1 VQTGIGTGE
10 EPAAYGERVEIRQ
23 LEYFLAVVDHG
34 GVTRA
39 ARVLH
44 ISQPSLSQAI
54 RSLERE
60 LRVSL
65 FHRVGR
71 GLVLSPTGEALVGPA
86 RHAIRS
92 VAQASDLM
100 RRLQRLEGG
109 RVDICALPS
118 LGSEPVAAWVG
129 YLRRLHPAVSVRM
142 EETDD
147 LAGVVESVRSGAT
160 EVGFLTLP
168 APLAGLHSRTLSTQY
183 VVLVCPPGWSG
194 TAATP
199 VPIAAVA
206 DIPLIV
212 DGRHTAGWS
221 QIEQV
226 LLDHSVDVFVAAE
239 VRHPSSTLH
248 LVLSG
253 AGAAFMPLRLA
264 LLAHRR
270 GAVIQPTDPPILR
283 EIAVIH
289 RPGPL
294 SALAQA
300 LVDLAVGD
308 AARWVAANER
318 YRAGGLGYVEAA
330 LAVDDAIWSARRSA
344 PAPGYAR

>member
-1 VQTGIGTGE
+1 MAT
-10 EPAAYGERVEIRQ
+10 YGVYVEIRQ
-23 LEYFLAVVDHG
+23 LEYFLAVVDHR

-39 ARVLH
+39 AEVLH

-60 LRVSL
+60 LHVRL
-65 FHRVGR
+65 FNRVGR
-71 GLVLSPTGEALVGPA
+71 GLVLSPSGEALVGPA

-92 VAQASDLM
+92 IEQASELM
-100 RRLQRLEGG
+100 HRLQRLDGG

-129 YLRRLHPAVSVRM
+129 YLRRLHPAVAVRL
-142 EETDD
+142 EEAGD
-147 LAGVVESVRSGAT
+147 LAGVSESVRSGAT
-160 EVGFLTLP
+160 ELGFVTLP
-168 APLAGLHSRTLSTQY
+168 APLSGLQSRTLSTQY

-194 TAATP
+194 TTATP
-199 VPIAAVA
+199 IPIGDLA

-221 QIEQV
+221 QIEHI
-226 LLDHSVDVFVAAE
+226 LLEHAVDVNVAAE
-239 VRHPSSTLH
+239 VSHPSSTLH

-264 LLAHRR
+264 LLAYRR
-270 GAVIQPTDPPILR
+270 GAVIRPTDPPILR
-283 EIAVIH
+283 RIAVIQ
-289 RPGPL
+289 RPEPL
-294 SALAQA
+294 SAAAQA
-300 LVDLAVGD
+300 LLDLATMD

-318 YRAGGLGYVEAA
+318 HQAGGLGYVEAA
-330 LAVDDAIWSARRSA
+330 LAVDDAIWAARRSA
-344 PAPGYAR
+344 PAPDYAH

>member
-1 VQTGIGTGE
+1 M
-10 EPAAYGERVEIRQ
+10 EIRQ

-39 ARVLH
+39 AQALH

-60 LRVSL
+60 LQVSL

-71 GLVLSPTGEALVGPA
+71 GLVLSPSGEALVGPA

-92 VAQASDLM
+92 IEQASDLM
-100 RRLQRLEGG
+100 QRLQRLEGG

-118 LGSEPVAAWVG
+118 VGTEPLAAWVG
-129 YLRRLHPAVSVRM
+129 YLRRLHPAVAVRI
-142 EETDD
+142 EESDD
-147 LAGVVESVRSGAT
+147 LAGVIESVRSGGT
-160 EVGFLTLP
+160 ELGFVTLP
-168 APLAGLHSRTLSTQY
+168 AALTGLRCRTLSTQY

-194 TAATP
+194 TAAA
-199 VPIAAVA
+199 PIPLEAVG

-226 LLDHSVDVFVAAE
+226 LLEHSVDVVVAAE
-239 VRHPSSTLH
+239 VRHPSSALH

-264 LLAHRR
+264 LLAYRR
-270 GAVIQPTDPPILR
+270 GAVIRPTDPPILR
-283 EIAVIH
+283 QIAVIH
-289 RPGPL
+289 RPEPL
-294 SALAQA
+294 SAAAQA
-300 LVDLAVGD
+300 LLDLAIKD

-318 YRAGGLGYVEAA
+318 HRAGGLGYVEAA
-330 LAVDDAIWSARRSA
+330 LAVDNAIWAARRSA
-344 PAPGYAR
+344 SAPDYAR